1 MALGIHQF
9 NAVITTDTDTTLFAA
24 PGNRE
29 RINIRWITVDVQV
42 GGTATALARIEDAAG
57 GNIVATLD
65 TSDDNNRLE
74 RVYHVKAPS
83 KGYQLSVNTA
93 LNAESTSNSSAATL
107 VINGEVEVTGG

>member
-1 MALGIHQF
+1 MALGIHKI
-9 NAVITTDTDTTLFAA
+9 NARFSTNTDTSLFAA

-29 RINIRWITVDVQV
+29 RINIRWITIDVEVGNTTALVRLEDGV
-42 GGTATALARIEDAAG
+42 GGDVI
-57 GNIVATLD
+57 ATLD

-83 KGYQLSVNTA
+83 KGKQLSLNTA
-93 LNAESTSNSSAATL
+93 LNAETTGGAAATL